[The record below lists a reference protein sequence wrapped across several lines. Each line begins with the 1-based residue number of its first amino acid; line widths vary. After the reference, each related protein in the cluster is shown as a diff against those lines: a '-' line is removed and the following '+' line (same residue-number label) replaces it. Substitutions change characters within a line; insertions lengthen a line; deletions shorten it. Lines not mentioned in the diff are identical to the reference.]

1 MIKILLANER
11 LWSLKNLISI
21 TYHIIGDYMLS
32 KQFNSTSFLRTKKK
46 NSKKHT
52 LNIYIIIQDCSKK
65 NQVSR
70 STITSIK
77 TYLAN
82 VDYFALPLSSIRRSI
97 LARPATHRKRA
108 NRLFSFVQCIISNDS
123 RLHMHSIYKEHIP
136 LRTISLSLVYRFSSL
151 SF

>member
-1 MIKILLANER
+1 MIKILLASER

-21 TYHIIGDYMLS
+21 ILLVITCYRNNLIQQVS
-32 KQFNSTSFLRTKKK
+32 WEQRKKTQ
-46 NSKKHT
+46 KKHT

-97 LARPATHRKRA
+97 LVRPATHRKRA